1 MKRNVVQGGRVKS
14 PHLKQLKSRS
24 FDGRMVSDRRSPL
37 PSLQYPPHNCIKVSL
52 SSKLLLFGLECQYHS
67 YCHITRAKK
76 GVTVNPLNETAT
88 EDEMSVD
95 VLIEDVSID
104 GMCGVY

>member
-1 MKRNVVQGGRVKS
+1 M
-14 PHLKQLKSRS
+14 
-24 FDGRMVSDRRSPL
+24 
-37 PSLQYPPHNCIKVSL
+37 
-52 SSKLLLFGLECQYHS
+52 
-67 YCHITRAKK
+67 
-76 GVTVNPLNETAT
+76 NPINETAT

>member
-24 FDGRMVSDRRSPL
+24 FNGRMVSDRRSPL
-37 PSLQYPPHNCIKVSL
+37 PSLQCSTHNFLNVSL
-52 SSKLLLFGLECQYHS
+52 LTKLLLFGLQCQYHS
-67 YCHITRAKK
+67 ECQIMPAKK
-76 GVTVNPLNETAT
+76 GVTVNPVNETAT